1 MKGIGSWI
9 IEGVGL
15 IIRLQRG
22 VDILSYIYIYIKKKT
37 KKPKE
42 RPNTRVL
49 QDKLRNTI
57 K

>member
-22 VDILSYIYIYIKKKT
+22 VDILSYIYKK

-49 QDKLRNTI
+49 QDKI
-57 K
+57 KKHNKVKVQG

>member
-22 VDILSYIYIYIKKKT
+22 VDILSYIYKK

>member
-22 VDILSYIYIYIKKKT
+22 VDILSYIYKKKKQKNLKRDQT
-37 KKPKE
+37 LEYCKI
-42 RPNTRVL
+42 N
-49 QDKLRNTI
+49 
-57 K
+57 

>member
-22 VDILSYIYIYIKKKT
+22 VDLLSYIHIKKKKT
-37 KKPKE
+37 QRE
-42 RPNTRVL
+42 TEHSSIAR
-49 QDKLRNTI
+49 
-57 K
+57 

>member
-22 VDILSYIYIYIKKKT
+22 VDILSYIYKKKKT